1 MKRQLRMTKVR
12 WAIVIIIW
20 LLLISCPLM
29 ITNSKRGKIPA
40 VRVDNATTTDIT
52 SYVSGPATV
61 EPRIS
66 VDVSANIM
74 GKVASIYV
82 TEGQPVAKGD
92 LLLELEQTQY
102 RAGRDDAGAAYRS
115 AVSSLDL
122 AETKW
127 KTAKEV
133 FDRKQGLYDKNLIS
147 REQYDIA
154 KTQFEAERTEYE
166 LARDYV
172 TRARAGLVQ
181 ARDSLSKTVYVAP
194 LDGVVTALNVEE
206 GEFTVVGTL
215 NTPGTV
221 MLTVAD
227 LAAMQVVAD
236 IDETDVVNVK
246 LGQMSHVTVDAFP
259 DAVFRGEVIEIAS
272 SAKESLY
279 AATDEKTSADFEVKV
294 LLGGDTAA
302 LRPGMTA
309 TADVI
314 TAEVKGA
321 TAIPIQALVTRTS
334 ETVAAWEEARKESD
348 GPKTPKGKDAKE
360 PAEKAD
366 RLRTDYVKGVFIF
379 EDVKPLVKRAR
390 FVPVEVGIMG
400 DRYVQIKKG
409 LKGDEEII
417 TGPYKTL
424 RNLNDGDLVQL
435 EKGKGGE
442 EEESS

>member
-12 WAIVIIIW
+12 WVIVVIIW
-20 LLLISCPLM
+20 LILISCPFM
-29 ITNSKRGKIPA
+29 ITNSKRGQIPA
-40 VRVDNATTTDIT
+40 VRVDDATTTDIT

-61 EPRIS
+61 EPRVS

-74 GKVASIYV
+74 GKVTRIYV
-82 TEGQPVAKGD
+82 KEGQPVTKGD
-92 LLLELEQTQY
+92 ILLELEQTQY
-102 RAGRDDAGAAYRS
+102 RAGRDEAVAAHRS
-115 AVSSLDL
+115 AVRSLDL

-133 FDRKQGLYDKNLIS
+133 FGRKQSLYDKNLIS
-147 REQYDIA
+147 REQYDLA

-166 LARDYV
+166 LARDNV

-221 MLTVAD
+221 MVTVAD

-236 IDETDVVNVK
+236 IDETDVVNIR
-246 LGQMSHVTVDAFP
+246 LGHTSQVTVDAFP

-272 SAKESLY
+272 SAKETPY
-279 AATDEKTSADFEVKV
+279 TTTDEKTSADFEVKV
-294 LLGGDTAA
+294 LLGGDTSA

-321 TAIPIQALVTRTS
+321 AAIPIQALVTRTS
-334 ETVAAWEEARKESD
+334 ETVAAWEEARKAD
-348 GPKTPKGKDAKE
+348 GSSKTPAGKGAKKT
-360 PAEKAD
+360 AEKTN
-366 RLRTDYVKGVFIF
+366 RLGADYVKGVFIF
-379 EDVKPLVKRAR
+379 EDVKPLIKRAR

-424 RNLNDGDLVQL
+424 RNLNDGDLVRI
-435 EKGKGGE
+435 EKGKGVEG
-442 EEESS
+442 EESS

>member
-20 LLLISCPLM
+20 LLLISCPFM
-29 ITNSKRGKIPA
+29 ITNSKRGQIPA
-40 VRVDNATTTDIT
+40 VRVDTATTTDIT

-61 EPRIS
+61 EPRVS

-74 GKVASIYV
+74 GKVAGIYV

-102 RAGRDDAGAAYRS
+102 RAGRDEAVAAYRS

-133 FDRKQGLYDKNLIS
+133 FDRKKGLFDKNLIS

-181 ARDSLSKTVYVAP
+181 AKDSLSKTVYVAP

-236 IDETDVVNVK
+236 IDETDVVSVRM
-246 LGQMSHVTVDAFP
+246 GQTSHVTVDAFP

-272 SAKESLY
+272 SAKESLLT
-279 AATDEKTSADFEVKV
+279 ATDEKTSADFEVKV
-294 LLGGDTAA
+294 LLGGDTSA

-314 TAEVKGA
+314 TAEVEKV
-321 TAIPIQALVTRTS
+321 TAIPIQALVTRTR
-334 ETVAAWEEARKESD
+334 ETVDAWEKARKEHG
-348 GPKTPKGKDAKE
+348 GPKTPESKDAKK
-360 PAEKAD
+360 PAEEAD

-379 EDVKPLVKRAR
+379 EDEKPFVKRAR

-400 DRYVQIKKG
+400 DRYVEIKKG

-424 RNLNDGDLVQL
+424 RNLDDGDLVQL
-435 EKGKGGE
+435 EKGKGVE